1 MTRRVEDT
9 EQNYKKTV
17 VFQLVIGKTAGTV
30 RSLVPR
36 CWEVPAASPR
46 LLRLNKGAVVR
57 AAQYQHYTG
66 LQNSMLYDFLFT
78 TGFYYLLKNE

>member
-1 MTRRVEDT
+1 MSSLAGGEHLDGQKKDRQIPHPGITVLLPVAGLLASAAAHRCMTRRVEDT

-36 CWEVPAASPR
+36 C
-46 LLRLNKGAVVR
+46 
-57 AAQYQHYTG
+57 
-66 LQNSMLYDFLFT
+66 
-78 TGFYYLLKNE
+78 